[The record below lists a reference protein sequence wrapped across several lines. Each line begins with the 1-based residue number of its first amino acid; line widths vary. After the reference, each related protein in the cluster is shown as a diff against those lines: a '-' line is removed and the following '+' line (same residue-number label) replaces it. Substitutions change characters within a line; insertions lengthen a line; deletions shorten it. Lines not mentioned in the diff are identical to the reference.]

1 MRNLIL
7 SLLAAG
13 VILVSC
19 SKSNSTNGSNVQL
32 NFAGTTSSLKSTLT
46 SDSAGLVLTDFR
58 IVIREIKFDVEQN
71 YFNDFHM
78 KHKHGWMDSAFSNNE
93 VKGPF
98 ILNLL
103 ENGAVKN
110 LLVNVGQV
118 PNATFD
124 KIEFKVGK
132 SSSVPVTD
140 TMNNKSILLTGTY
153 NGTPFAMWERRET
166 EFKVRFADTTK
177 LNLVGDA
184 VQLKV
189 NFQIQ
194 RFLNA
199 ISAIDLS
206 KAVDGNHN
214 GILEIGP
221 GDPDGNNYLVA
232 HLLENVQESCH
243 LKKD

>member
-1 MRNLIL
+1 VIILRNSIWNT
-7 SLLAAG
+7 
-13 VILVSC
+13 I
-19 SKSNSTNGSNVQL
+19 T
-32 NFAGTTSSLKSTLT
+32 
-46 SDSAGLVLTDFR
+46 DSA
-58 IVIREIKFDVEQN
+58 
-71 YFNDFHM
+71 Y
-78 KHKHGWMDSAFSNNE
+78 SNNE

-98 ILNLL
+98 ILNLM

-132 SSSVPVTD
+132 SSAVPVTD
-140 TMNNKSILLTGTY
+140 TMYNKSILLTGTY
-153 NGTPFAMWERRET
+153 NGTPFAMWERRES
-166 EFKVRFADTTK
+166 EFKVHFSDTTK
-177 LNLVGDA
+177 LNLIGDA

-221 GDPDGNNYLVA
+221 GDPDGNNFLVA
-232 HLLENVQESCH
+232 HFLDNVQESCH